1 MNKHNL
7 AAIFDMD
14 GVLVDSVGLNWQA
27 YNEVLERY
35 GKRVETED
43 ISRYVGRDIHGQ
55 VDMLNQDFDLE
66 IDPDQFIEDT
76 AQIKQSLFKN
86 IQPNPGVEDFLDELK
101 TAQIPIALGTSNSRE
116 VATQRLSTMGIEK
129 YFDTIVTE
137 EDTDLH
143 KPNPDVYLKA
153 ADNLDFSAED
163 CVVFEDAP
171 SGIEAAKKAGMKC
184 VAIKTPYVQEEAIS
198 NVDQIV
204 NSFEDINLRTIE
216 LLFD

>member
-1 MNKHNL
+1 MNRQNF

-14 GVLVDSVGLNWQA
+14 GVLMDSVGLNWQA

-35 GKRVETED
+35 GKRVATED
-43 ISRYVGRDIHGQ
+43 IRRYVGKGVHEQ
-55 VDMLNQDFDLE
+55 VDMLNQDLNLE
-66 IDPDQFIEDT
+66 LDTDQFMKDVYQPMR
-76 AQIKQSLFKN
+76 ALFKN
-86 IQPNPGVEDFLDELK
+86 LQPNPGVVDFLNKLK
-101 TAQIPIALGTSNSRE
+101 NAQVPIALGTGNSRE
-116 VATQRLSTMGIEK
+116 EAKQRLSTMGIEE
-129 YFDTIVTE
+129 YFDTVVTQ

-153 ADNLDFSAED
+153 AANLGVPAED

-184 VAIKTPYVQEEAIS
+184 VAIKTPYAEAEAIS
-198 NVDQIV
+198 SADKVI
-204 NSFEDINLRTIE
+204 NSFEDINLETIK